1 MKTAR
6 YMDEDLVIRKGI
18 DLLIKGLGP
27 LETMR
32 FMNIPK
38 ERKIDSIKR
47 HRVWQ
52 QQLEKDPFFEDVF
65 SENYKQCPS

>member
-38 ERKIDSIKR
+38 ERKIGSVKR
-47 HRVWQ
+47 HRIWQ
-52 QQLEKDPFFEDVF
+52 QQLKKDFFFEDVF
-65 SENYKQCPS
+65 SGNYK

>member
-6 YMDEDLVIRKGI
+6 YMDEDLVIRKGV

-32 FMNIPK
+32 FMNISK
-38 ERKIDSIKR
+38 DRKIGSVKR
-47 HRVWQ
+47 HRMWQ
-52 QQLEKDPFFEDVF
+52 QQLKKNPFFDTVF
-65 SENYKQCPS
+65 SENYE

>member
-6 YMDEDLVIRKGI
+6 YMDEDSVIRKGI

-38 ERKIDSIKR
+38 ERKIGSVKR

-52 QQLEKDPFFEDVF
+52 QQLKKDPFFDTVF
-65 SENYKQCPS
+65 SKNYE

>member
-1 MKTAR
+1 MKAAQ

-32 FMNIPK
+32 FMNVSK
-38 ERKIDSIKR
+38 ARRTDSVRR
-47 HRVWQ
+47 HRIWQ
-52 QQLEKDPFFEDVF
+52 QELKKNPFFDTVF
-65 SENYKQCPS
+65 SENYK